1 MIADALRDVTA
12 KLNATTPRERAGI
25 AMLAAI
31 AAVTGAVYAMD
42 WAGSSAEAAATAT
55 QRAGESAAV
64 LSAFGNEAYRQRLA
78 SAAGD
83 AWRWSQA
90 NDAFAGETVLAELD
104 SMCQQAGL
112 NDARVA
118 LVEQPASQGQVGAIE
133 VSINA
138 EFDWAGLLA
147 FLEALEGSELNYA
160 VRSIDVAE
168 DSGVQRIALAVS
180 VPTINAEATP

>member
-1 MIADALRDVTA
+1 MIADALRDLTV

-25 AMLAAI
+25 AALAAI

-42 WAGSSAEAAATAT
+42 WAATRADAAASAT
-55 QRAGESAAV
+55 QRAGESEAV
-64 LSAFGNEAYRQRLA
+64 LSAFGNETYRQRLA
-78 SAAGD
+78 SSAGD

-104 SMCQQAGL
+104 ALCQQAGF

-118 LVEQPASQGQVGAIE
+118 LIEQPAAQRQVGAIA

-147 FLEALEGSELNYA
+147 FLEALEGAELNYTI
-160 VRSIDVAE
+160 RSIDVAE
-168 DSGVQRIALAVS
+168 EEGAQRIALAVS
-180 VPTINAEATP
+180 VPTISAEATP

>member
-1 MIADALRDVTA
+1 MIADALREFTA
-12 KLNATTPRERAGI
+12 KLSETTPRERAGI
-25 AMLAAI
+25 AALVAI

-42 WAGSSAEAAATAT
+42 WASTSADAAATAS
-55 QRAGESAAV
+55 QSAAEGQAM

-78 SAAGD
+78 TEAGN

-90 NDAFAGETVLAELD
+90 NDAFAGETVLAELE
-104 SMCQQAGL
+104 SMGQQAGF

-118 LVEQPASQGQVGAIE
+118 LVEQPAAQGQVGAIE

-138 EFDWAGLLA
+138 EFNWASLLA
-147 FLEALEGSELNYA
+147 FLEALENSELNYA

-168 DSGVQRIALAVS
+168 DEGAQRIALAVS
-180 VPTINAEATP
+180 VPTIGVEQTP